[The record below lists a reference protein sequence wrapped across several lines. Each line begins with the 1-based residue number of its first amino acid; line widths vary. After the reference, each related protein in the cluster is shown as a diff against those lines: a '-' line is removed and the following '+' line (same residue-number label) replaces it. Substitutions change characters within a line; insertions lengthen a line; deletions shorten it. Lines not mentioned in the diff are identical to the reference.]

1 MGTIVFLLTIVVFLT
16 GIVLYFLYKH
26 KPKFLW
32 LVPVAAIIVSGCLV
46 IKDISL
52 YTSSEPTIASKLAHY
67 FHNDVS
73 MVLYLIYAPITGIAV
88 IMTIIAY
95 LLKYYRRKLY

>member
-1 MGTIVFLLTIVVFLT
+1 MDKLIILLTSIVFLI
-16 GIVLYFLYKH
+16 GIVTFFLCKH

-32 LVPVAAIIVSGCLV
+32 LVPVAATIITGCLFINDV
-46 IKDISL
+46 FS
-52 YTSSEPTIASKLAHY
+52 YSTSEPTISRKLVFY

-73 MVLYLIYAPITGIAV
+73 MGLYLIYAPITGIAI

-95 LLKYYRRKLY
+95 LLNHYRRKLG